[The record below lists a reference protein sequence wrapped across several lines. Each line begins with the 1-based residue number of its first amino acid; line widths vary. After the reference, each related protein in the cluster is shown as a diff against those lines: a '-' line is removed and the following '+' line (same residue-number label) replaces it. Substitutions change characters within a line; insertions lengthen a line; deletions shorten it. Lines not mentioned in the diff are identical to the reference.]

1 MKNEMEEFYD
11 VWRRRL
17 EEKERCIEQMRA
29 IKHDM
34 QAHLIVLQYYLESGM
49 YEEARAYLKGIR
61 DVQMSINMGIEIDTG
76 NSLIN
81 AIIEEYVSRDKEI
94 NFWCEGKF
102 PENINISDYE
112 LCILFSNLMSNAVE
126 ACGRITELPKEIN
139 MKLAVILNQLQIK
152 LENYIEWDMDTQL
165 LGSGTTKKDT
175 DSHGYGVKNLKKV
188 IEKHNGDIDF
198 EIIKNKFCVSI
209 NIPIIEI

>member
-126 ACGRITELPKEIN
+126 ACG
-139 MKLAVILNQLQIK
+139 
-152 LENYIEWDMDTQL
+152 
-165 LGSGTTKKDT
+165 
-175 DSHGYGVKNLKKV
+175 
-188 IEKHNGDIDF
+188 
-198 EIIKNKFCVSI
+198 
-209 NIPIIEI
+209 